1 MWACCVISLSLNIIL
16 MTLSSLP
23 YSMPPTSHQ
32 LPQTYREQLLHS
44 CDTFWNSF
52 FHAFTDWAISSHI
65 LHDDGWMVVAKSHPP
80 LSICHRQ
87 TDNIIITFLP
97 GLSQPT
103 PSCIYW
109 YVQPVMQH
117 IPHNMCIIFLSNTPT
132 YTCTYTDTHLPLQ
145 NDWVILQRSFSL
157 VHSSSTYMLLQGLA

>member
-1 MWACCVISLSLNIIL
+1 MWACCVISLCLNIIL

-23 YSMPPTSHQ
+23 HSMPPTSHQ

-103 PSCIYW
+103 PSCIYC
-109 YVQPVMQH
+109 
-117 IPHNMCIIFLSNTPT
+117 MCNQWCNIFLI
-132 YTCTYTDTHLPLQ
+132 
-145 NDWVILQRSFSL
+145 ILCVSSFSRTRPHTPAPTL
-157 VHSSSTYMLLQGLA
+157 THTSTAKWLGDTSKIILSRALILHLHVTSRT